1 MSSPVCELC
10 DRAERGPWETDP
22 CPTALV
28 RRHGPMNQAD
38 LAVYILEHAEGPLSI
53 YDIQRGIL
61 RETGWEPQ
69 RASLNASVANDPRCC
84 WAGKGL
90 YALYRHGFIPGP
102 RRLADV
108 AKVVLMSQEYAL
120 EVDELAF
127 VMSYLGYRFQ
137 KQSLI
142 NALSRGHE
150 VEWPWRAF
158 GFTGTSATGETRESF
173 QVAPTPIILK
183 RVIEHLR
190 ESVSAAIAEREL
202 RLGKAPRGLDEAD
215 PIYVDGSQPPGR
227 LGISCVALSTSEV
240 TK

>member
-1 MSSPVCELC
+1 MSSPVCEPC
-10 DRAERGPWETDP
+10 DQAERGPWETDP

-28 RRHGPMNQAD
+28 RRDRPLNQAD

-53 YDIQRGIL
+53 YDIQRGVL
-61 RETGWEPQ
+61 REMGWEPH

-108 AKVVLMSQEYAL
+108 AKVVLMSQAYAL
-120 EVDELAF
+120 DVDELAF
-127 VMSYLGYRFQ
+127 VMSYQGYRFQ

-142 NALSRGHE
+142 NALSREHT
-150 VEWPWRAF
+150 VEWTWRAC
-158 GFTGTSATGETRESF
+158 GFNGTSPTGETEESF
-173 QVAPTPIILK
+173 QVAPTPMDFE
-183 RVIEHLR
+183 RVIECIR
-190 ESVSAAIAEREL
+190 QSVSAAIAERER
-202 RLGKAPRGLDEAD
+202 RLVKAPRCLGEAD

-227 LGISCVALSTSEV
+227 LGTSRVALSAQR
-240 TK
+240 